1 MRTLFVFIVFLSFPA
16 PFHANAKER
25 LGKSGVNIV
34 FGLDPGTGNYD
45 GVTGKPTHSWNHIDV
60 GMQKLKALTDTKG
73 RKTSINL
80 SMSANDGEWGITGHK
95 GVFHAY
101 LYHNSR
107 GVDLSVNFDGIT
119 PGRYRIHVYAHGDAP
134 DQNASIE
141 LKVGSESY
149 GRQSTLND
157 GTWDFRSLKLKEGNQ
172 YVTFDFDVTK
182 NESVSVTSHRDG
194 SSYSMFNAIQIV
206 PLSKKKQKKPKSR

>member
-1 MRTLFVFIVFLSFPA
+1 MRTLFIFIVFLSFPA
-16 PFHANAKER
+16 LFHANAKER

-34 FGLDPGTGNYD
+34 FGLDPGPGNYD

-60 GMQKLKALTDTKG
+60 GDAEAEGSDTKG

-107 GVDLSVNFDGIT
+107 DVDLSVNFDGIT
-119 PGRYRIHVYAHGDAP
+119 PGRYRMYVYAHGDAP

-141 LKVGSESY
+141 LKVAVNPADAS
-149 GRQSTLND
+149 RHLND
-157 GTWDFRSLKLKEGNQ
+157 
-172 YVTFDFDVTK
+172 
-182 NESVSVTSHRDG
+182 
-194 SSYSMFNAIQIV
+194 AIAGFPIAETERREPV
-206 PLSKKKQKKPKSR
+206 RYL